1 MRAAYYSKSG
11 PAHKVIQFGEFDTP
25 RPGPDEVL
33 VRVNISGVNP
43 SDIKSRTTSFARVK
57 DLLPL
62 IPHTDGAGIV
72 EEVGSN
78 VQSLKSGDRV
88 WIGFAMWR
96 GSNGTCAEY
105 VSVPENFV
113 FRLPD
118 NTSFQIGAC
127 AGVPVLTAMH
137 ALSIGPE
144 VNEKSVLITGGATA
158 VGNYAIQFAKRSGAR
173 VLTTVGD
180 TSKAETASSAGAD
193 ETILYKQENLVE
205 RINQLTDGQ
214 GVDYLVDMDMSYYAP
229 LYPSIVAQ
237 NGFIVVYG
245 SNYHTT
251 DGVQT
256 HAFFMKGLTLKG
268 FLLWNLPDEL
278 VRRLGESTTSLFTEN
293 TLKHNIG
300 AIYPFLESA
309 EAQDVVEHG
318 KVSGNVVI
326 QIE

>member
-1 MRAAYYSKSG
+1 MRAAYYNKSG
-11 PAHKVIQFGEFDTP
+11 PAHEVIQIGEFETP

-33 VRVNISGVNP
+33 VKIKNSGVNP

-62 IPHTDGAGIV
+62 IPHTDGAGVV

-78 VQSLKSGDRV
+78 VRSLKSGDRV

-113 FRLPD
+113 FPLPE
-118 NTSFQIGAC
+118 NTGFDVGAC
-127 AGVPVLTAMH
+127 AGVPILTAMH
-137 ALSIGPE
+137 ALSIGPD
-144 VNEKSVLITGGATA
+144 VKGRSVLITGGATA

-180 TSKAETASSAGAD
+180 TSKAETARAAGAD
-193 ETILYKQENLVE
+193 ETILYKQENPVE
-205 RINQLTDGQ
+205 LISQLTDGQ
-214 GVDYLVDMDMSYYAP
+214 GVDYLVDMDMSFYAP
-229 LYPSIVAQ
+229 LYPSIVAE
-237 NGFIVVYG
+237 NGFVVVYG
-245 SNYHTT
+245 SNHPIA
-251 DGVQT
+251 DGVPT
-256 HAFFMKGLTLKG
+256 HLFFMRGLTLKG

-278 VRRLGESTTSLFTEN
+278 VRRLGESTTSLFSDN
-293 TLKHNIG
+293 VLKHNIG
-300 AIYPFLESA
+300 ASYPFLESA

-318 KVSGNVVI
+318 KISGNVVI
-326 QIE
+326 QFD